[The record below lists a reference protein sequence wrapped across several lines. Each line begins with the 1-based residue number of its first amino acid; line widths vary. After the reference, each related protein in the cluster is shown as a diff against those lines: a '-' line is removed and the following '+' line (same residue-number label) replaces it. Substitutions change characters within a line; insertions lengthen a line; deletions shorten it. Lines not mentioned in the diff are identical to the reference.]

1 MLNIAELKTL
11 NANIAKLYESAFA
24 KARAYGGVI
33 NGKDAKAIEKAEKE
47 AQEAIAAFNRE
58 ATETAYKQWLST
70 DTPVLSALQAGGVS
84 LVSLKVSNGKDGKTV
99 EVNTSGVI
107 VNLSDFD
114 KYAAS
119 LGKSIMAR
127 SSWRAAMEEARKV
140 FSGSCALETQEE
152 KDMQAF
158 RKTFDDTFAMNASGA
173 RANCGEKTIDQ
184 RYSLN
189 SCVRALQE
197 VMDAV
202 LYIDESKGGKNM
214 YRVLRSDMNVVRL
227 TISKRGKNLHTIS
240 FPSAAAFQKN
250 VTDALIRIVNNGKYT
265 CEYTTAK

>member
-1 MLNIAELKTL
+1 MLNINDLKSL
-11 NANIAKLYESAFA
+11 NATIGTLYEDAFT
-24 KARAYGGVI
+24 KARAYNAVI
-33 NGKDAKAIEKAEKE
+33 NGKDAKAIETAEKD
-47 AQEAIAAFNRE
+47 AQEAVSAFNKE
-58 ATETAYKQWLST
+58 ATETAFRKWLST
-70 DTPVLSALQAGGVS
+70 DTPILSALQAGGVM
-84 LVSLKVSNGKDGKTV
+84 LANLKVSNGKAGKSV
-99 EVNTSGVI
+99 EVNTVSTI

-114 KYAAS
+114 KYAA
-119 LGKSIMAR
+119 GTGVTVMH
-127 SSWRAAMEEARKV
+127 SSTWGAAMEEARKV

-158 RKTFDDTFAMNASGA
+158 RKTFDATFSMNVNGA

-202 LYIDESKGGKNM
+202 LYIDETKGGKNK
-214 YRVLRSDMNVVRL
+214 YRVQRSDMNVVRL

-240 FPSAAAFQKN
+240 FPSPSAFQKN
-250 VTDALIRIVNNGKYT
+250 VTDALIRIVTNAKYT

>member
-1 MLNIAELKTL
+1 MLNINDLQKL
-11 NANIAKLYESAFA
+11 NESLVKLYDSAFA
-24 KARAYGGVI
+24 KARAYNAVI

-47 AQEAIAAFNRE
+47 AQDAIIAFNTA
-58 ATETAYKQWLST
+58 ATETAYTKWLST
-70 DTPVLSALQAGGVS
+70 DTPVLSALQAGGIM
-84 LVSLKVSNGKDGKTV
+84 LVSLKVSNGKDGKSA

-114 KYAAS
+114 KYAA
-119 LGKSIMAR
+119 GKGLTIMAR

-158 RKTFDDTFAMNASGA
+158 RKTFDTTFAMNASGT
-173 RANCGEKTIDQ
+173 RENCGERTIDQ

-202 LYIDESKGGKNM
+202 LYVDESKGGKNM